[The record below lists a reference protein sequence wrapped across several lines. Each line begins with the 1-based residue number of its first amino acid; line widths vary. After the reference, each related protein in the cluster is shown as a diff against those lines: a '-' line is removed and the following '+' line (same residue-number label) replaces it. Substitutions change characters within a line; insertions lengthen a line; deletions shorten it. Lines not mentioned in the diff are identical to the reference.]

1 MCIAHLTVSLLPVGP
16 VYADDSKK
24 FYQAGRQTIL
34 GDQHSRPSG
43 NSQITTVAEAQ
54 ELTIMHFAVCITNPD
69 MIRRRLERQ
78 AEIAH
83 RRQMNKAAET
93 QAANELRAVYDRAS
107 PSPQSLTRPTQA

>member
-1 MCIAHLTVSLLPVGP
+1 MCHLEAINVLTCIAHLTVSLLPVGP

-24 FYQAGRQTIL
+24 CYQVGRQTIL

-69 MIRRRLERQ
+69 VIRMKLERQ
-78 AEIAH
+78 AETAL
-83 RRQMNKAAET
+83 RRQMDKAVEA
-93 QAANELRAVYDRAS
+93 QAANELRAGDH
-107 PSPQSLTRPTQA
+107 